1 MKLSSQNKFPHLTS
15 TETANVG
22 KELLSLSLV
31 FSVRFE
37 RVFFHSFNK
46 YLSTFTIFLNGVTGL
61 FDSPLDSELLE
72 GKNELF

>member
-1 MKLSSQNKFPHLTS
+1 MDI
-15 TETANVG
+15 
-22 KELLSLSLV
+22 
-31 FSVRFE
+31 
-37 RVFFHSFNK
+37 FHSFNK